1 MSLILTL
8 AVLFHPGVC
17 YVAAICDSHYAS
29 INAKPEWGGGP
40 WAYVGHLTSIAFPTL
55 RNLTRNLGP
64 RVGTFAFFAQR
75 NETKSNRSICSSVC
89 QPSWN

>member
-29 INAKPEWGGGP
+29 INAKPEWGGGTM
-40 WAYVGHLTSIAFPTL
+40 GICGAFDLYCLPH
-55 RNLTRNLGP
+55 P
-64 RVGTFAFFAQR
+64 QKFD
-75 NETKSNRSICSSVC
+75 
-89 QPSWN
+89 